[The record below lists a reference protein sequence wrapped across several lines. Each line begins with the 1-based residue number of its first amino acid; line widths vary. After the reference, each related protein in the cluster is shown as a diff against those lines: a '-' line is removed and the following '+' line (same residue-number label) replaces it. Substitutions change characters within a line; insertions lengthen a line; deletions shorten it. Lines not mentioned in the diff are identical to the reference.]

1 MCTMAIEN
9 DFFIV
14 NNVGGVDKP
23 YLCEDV
29 VPNTSSL
36 DMESLRLEITL
47 SLENEVLQFS
57 SYKSSNCILET
68 TPLKLYLLGFFVEND
83 DLHVDLENPQMLQC
97 IIYKSES
104 NFPSNFLSQSFILK
118 KSLIEYNKINGI
130 TPMKTHVDFAHPKL
144 FIQRKL

>member
-36 DMESLRLEITL
+36 DMESLRLETTL

-57 SYKSSNCILET
+57 SYKSSNCIFGNHTIEIIFV
-68 TPLKLYLLGFFVEND
+68 GFF
-83 DLHVDLENPQMLQC
+83 C
-97 IIYKSES
+97 
-104 NFPSNFLSQSFILK
+104 
-118 KSLIEYNKINGI
+118 
-130 TPMKTHVDFAHPKL
+130 
-144 FIQRKL
+144 